1 MNKRDMAIIK
11 DLERFRVMGRD
22 DIVAIHFGKLKNPV
36 TSANMVLKRLARDGQ
51 IEVSKSFSPFT
62 YFPAGS
68 TMKRNSTKI
77 PHFLSLVDIYKQV
90 TNYYTPRTFQIEPK
104 YSKGLAEPDIYT
116 EFNGTSFFIELQRN
130 VYSQKVMDQKIERYA
145 GLRYSND
152 FKLKQFPLV
161 LMVTS
166 TRYQIKNKD
175 VRVFQV
181 ESIHEFIR
189 NVRKS
194 SKTTTKPAQPVI
206 KYKLG

>member
-22 DIVAIHFGKLKNPV
+22 DIAAIHFGKLKNPI

-51 IEVSKSFSPFT
+51 IEVSKFFSPFA

-77 PHFLSLVDIYKQV
+77 PHFLSLVDVYKQI

-104 YSKGLAEPDIYT
+104 YNKGLAEPDIYT
-116 EFNGTSFFIELQRN
+116 EFNGTPFFIEVQRN
-130 VYSQKVMDQKIERYA
+130 VYSQKVMNQKIERYA
-145 GLRYSND
+145 ALRFSEEFRAKPFPVILMISN
-152 FKLKQFPLV
+152 
-161 LMVTS
+161 
-166 TRYQIKNKD
+166 TRYEIKNKD
-175 VRVFQV
+175 VRVFQI

-194 SKTTTKPAQPVI
+194 AQPAKKPAQETI
-206 KYKLG
+206 RYKLG